1 MVCSES
7 ETMIQQD
14 RNKQTT
20 FLDGL
25 SDGAMN
31 KLEQSA
37 CYLNP
42 TKNTTII
49 HKGDKIGGAYLIKSG
64 TLKVYTLDLNG
75 NEKPIYN
82 VSSGELCIFSV
93 NCIFNK
99 MLYPAWVRNETEN
112 THIMSIPTQTFQ
124 ELYEQELW
132 VRDYL
137 VNSLSH
143 RIFELMSSIEEVTTQ
158 DVGQRINSYL
168 VRACP
173 SNGVLKIGHQDIA
186 RQLGTA
192 REVVSR
198 HLKSLEK
205 LGFIELSR
213 MKIKVLSPKSL
224 AKMPSL

>member
-1 MVCSES
+1 MACSES
-7 ETMIQQD
+7 KSMTKPDKNEPS
-14 RNKQTT
+14 T

-25 SDGAMN
+25 SDAVMK

-37 CYLNP
+37 TSLHPNQDA
-42 TKNTTII
+42 TII
-49 HKGDKIGGAYLIKSG
+49 HKGDKIGGAYLIESG
-64 TLKVYTLDLNG
+64 TLRVYTLDLNG

-99 MLYPAWVRNETEN
+99 MFYPAWVRNETEN
-112 THIMSIPTQTFQ
+112 THIISIPTRAFQ
-124 ELYEQELW
+124 ELYENELW

-143 RIFELMSSIEEVTTQ
+143 RIFELMSSIDEVTTQ

-173 SNGVLKIGHQDIA
+173 EDGILKIGHQDIA

-205 LGFIELSR
+205 QGLIELSR
-213 MKIKVLSPKSL
+213 MKIKILSPTSL
-224 AKMPSL
+224 ADMRVL

>member
-1 MVCSES
+1 MVEH
-7 ETMIQQD
+7 D
-14 RNKQTT
+14 KNKQSR

-25 SDGAMN
+25 SGAAAD

-37 CYLNP
+37 AYLHPKQNA
-42 TKNTTII
+42 TII

-64 TLKVYTLDLNG
+64 TLKVYTLDLHG

-143 RIFELMSSIEEVTTQ
+143 RIFDLMSSIEEVTTQ

-173 SNGVLKIGHQDIA
+173 SDGVLKIGHQDIA

-205 LGFIELSR
+205 LGLIELSR
-213 MKIKVLSPKSL
+213 MKIKVLLPKAL
-224 AKMPSL
+224 ASTKIF

>member
-1 MVCSES
+1 MVYSES
-7 ETMIQQD
+7 NTMANPN
-14 RNKQTT
+14 NKSST

-25 SDGAMN
+25 SDEAMN
-31 KLEQSA
+31 KLEVSA
-37 CYLNP
+37 TSLHPNQGA
-42 TKNTTII
+42 TII
-49 HKGDKIGGAYLIKSG
+49 HKGDKIGGAYLIGSG

-75 NEKPIYN
+75 NEKPIYT

-112 THIMSIPTQTFQ
+112 THIISIPTQSFQ
-124 ELYEQELW
+124 ELYENELW

-173 SNGVLKIGHQDIA
+173 EDGILRVGHQDIA

-205 LGFIELSR
+205 LELVELSR
-213 MKIKVLSPKSL
+213 MKIRILSPTSL
-224 AKMPSL
+224 ADMPAL